1 MHLHTETIVFGGG
14 CFWCTE
20 AVFKK
25 IKGIHTVLPGY
36 SGGQTKNPTY
46 HSVSNGDTGHAE
58 CVKVEYDPQIVPLRV
73 LLLVFFNSHNP
84 TTKNRQGNDVG
95 TQYRSVVFYTTS
107 EQKREVEAMI
117 REVNA
122 SNKDGAPVVTE
133 VEELEVFYEAE
144 DYHKDYYARNTH
156 NPYCEIVINPKLE
169 KIQKE
174 FAEYIQHNI

>member
-1 MHLHTETIVFGGG
+1 MIHHETETIVFGGG

-25 IKGIHTVLPGY
+25 IVGVQSVLPGY
-36 SGGQTKNPTY
+36 SGGHTAQPTY
-46 HSVSNGDTGHAE
+46 QTVSTGDTGHAE
-58 CVKVEYDPQIVPLRV
+58 CVKVVYDPVKVPLRV

-84 TTKNRQGNDVG
+84 TKNRQGNDVG
-95 TQYRSVVFYTTS
+95 TQYRSVVFYTTDQ
-107 EQKREVEAMI
+107 QKKEIQNMI
-117 REVNA
+117 HEINE

-133 VEELEVFYEAE
+133 VEELDVFYEAE

-156 NPYCEIVINPKLE
+156 NPYCELVINPKLQ

-174 FAEYIQHNI
+174 FGDYIAHLS